1 MKRRKGQKAI
11 EERLVVLE
19 GLMRDLSR
27 ELNGLRKATERELV
41 NGGSFYDLVRSF
53 ERNLI
58 KRALSKTNGH
68 QARATQLLGIKATTL
83 NAKIKRLNISLDEFG

>member
-68 QARATQLLGIKATTL
+68 QARAAQLLGIKATTL

>member
-1 MKRRKGQKAI
+1 MRRRKEQKAI
-11 EERLVVLE
+11 EDRLVVLE

-68 QARATQLLGIKATTL
+68 QARAAQLLGIKATTL

>member
-27 ELNGLRKATERELV
+27 ELNGLRKATERELI

-68 QARATQLLGIKATTL
+68 QARAAQLLGIKATTL